1 MNGVSEVAAPTLWQ
15 RRGAA
20 LGIVAASS
28 WRRRSCSRPNSPGGT
43 GSDADI
49 ASWYASDS
57 HQHAQMFGFVGFAL
71 GVLCLIGFLA
81 VVRERIAA
89 AEREPGS
96 MGQLAFGAGIASAVL
111 FVPAIALF
119 TVPAFMASD
128 TSAADVVPATYRM
141 FNTAA
146 YASWVA
152 ATMISAITVAA
163 TTAVAFR
170 TGFLPRWFAW
180 LGALV
185 AVVLLLGFFFVPGFV
200 FWGWILISAVLLLAR
215 TPAKSASR
223 SGRLSVTKRK
233 ELRHAPAPRTVVA
246 TRHRTPAARRRLGF
260 HRHPEARLR
269 GQGRA
274 SA

>member
-1 MNGVSEVAAPTLWQ
+1 MNGVTEVAAPTRWE
-15 RRGAA
+15 RRGAV
-20 LGIVAASS
+20 LGIVAVVVLAASFVFAA
-28 WRRRSCSRPNSPGGT
+28 NSPGGT
-43 GSDADI
+43 GSDAEI
-49 ASWYASDS
+49 AAWYASDS

-89 AEREPGS
+89 VEREPGS

-111 FVPAIALF
+111 FVLAIALF

-141 FNTAA
+141 LNTAA

-152 ATMISAITVAA
+152 ATMISALTVAA

-200 FWGWILISAVLLLAR
+200 FWGWILIAAVLLLVR
-215 TPAKSASR
+215 TPARSAD
-223 SGRLSVTKRK
+223 T
-233 ELRHAPAPRTVVA
+233 
-246 TRHRTPAARRRLGF
+246 AAI
-260 HRHPEARLR
+260 
-269 GQGRA
+269 
-274 SA
+274 